1 MTRYPETE
9 TRRTLLASAAAGMRQ
24 RDAAGTAGLLR
35 SLAPH
40 MFNVL
45 IVASWFCAVAR
56 PAVNEIRQTD
66 FHFLETSCGSAAAR
80 FRLAA
85 IASGLCE
92 LPVKTSPRT
101 ARGH

>member
-1 MTRYPETE
+1 
-9 TRRTLLASAAAGMRQ
+9 MRQ

-45 IVASWFCAVAR
+45 FVASWFCAVAR

-66 FHFLETSCGSAAAR
+66 FHFLETSCGSAVAR

-85 IASGLCE
+85 IASGLCD
-92 LPVKTSPRT
+92 LPLGIGVIVANG
-101 ARGH
+101 ARPLSISR